1 MCCSCG
7 RAGDMYTSYYE
18 ISVSQHDV
26 LRDLAIHVSNRG
38 DVNQRRQLVMPRRD
52 TRLPKEWERNMDEPF
67 NARVISLHTG
77 ITEPR
82 PLLIA

>member
-1 MCCSCG
+1 
-7 RAGDMYTSYYE
+7 MYTSYYE

-82 PLLIA
+82 PLLIAL

>member
-1 MCCSCG
+1 
-7 RAGDMYTSYYE
+7 MYTSYYE